1 MNTNKIGITVGSADV
16 ELTAHWVQGDSLD
29 DMAIA
34 AINWDVELYS
44 DEVNSLINR
53 FIDLRFDSIVS
64 LLQEFKPKS
73 IEIDGVK

>member
-1 MNTNKIGITVGSADV
+1 MNTTQIEITVGSTDV
-16 ELTAHWVQGDSLD
+16 ELTAHWVQGDSIED
-29 DMAIA
+29 IAVA
-34 AINWDVELYS
+34 AITWDVELYS

-53 FIDLRFDSIVS
+53 FIDLRFESIVS